1 MDPDQLRQRL
11 QLYFPDLECHIVDLT
26 GTKDHYELHIAS
38 ETFRG
43 KAPLV
48 AHRLVYAALGSD
60 VGRAIHAL
68 SIKTYLPENST
79 PAMLSNGKTGSD
91 DKSSA

>member
-26 GTKDHYELHIAS
+26 GTEDHYELHIAS

-79 PAMLSNGKTGSD
+79 PAMLSKGNTGSD
-91 DKSSA
+91 DKSNA